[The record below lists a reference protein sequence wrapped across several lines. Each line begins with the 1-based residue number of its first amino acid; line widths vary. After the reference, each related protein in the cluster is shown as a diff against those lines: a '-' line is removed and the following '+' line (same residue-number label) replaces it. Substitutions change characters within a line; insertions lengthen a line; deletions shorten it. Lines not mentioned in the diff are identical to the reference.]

1 MPKERALR
9 DMIRQTWLNQK
20 YWTNLS
26 FEIKVVFL
34 LASTNSTEIEE
45 LMIETEKH
53 DDILILNYEESHYGL
68 PAKDFHFMEFI
79 EEKCRYIFS

>member
-9 DMIRQTWLNQK
+9 DMIRDTWLNQK

-34 LASTNSTEIEE
+34 LASIDSTEIEE
-45 LMIETEKH
+45 LLIEAEKH

-79 EEKCRYIFS
+79 EEKCRYIF

>member
-9 DMIRQTWLNQK
+9 DMIRETWLNQK

-26 FEIKVVFL
+26 VEIRVVFL
-34 LASTNSTEIEE
+34 LASVNSTEVQE
-45 LMIETEKH
+45 LMIETEQH
-53 DDILILNYEESHYGL
+53 DDILILNYEESHYRL

-79 EEKCRYIFS
+79 EEKCR